1 MSVVCG
7 TLQETGPTPP
17 HAGPGVR
24 GGRDMISP
32 EIATVVP
39 RFFDG
44 GRGRSH
50 DELTRLFELE
60 GLAEADPL
68 HSDPSLTVGKMK
80 CVRAVLG
87 IALERDPE
95 AGARLVQSL
104 VRAVR
109 AYSGFQ
115 RGSDN
120 YVGDDLLT
128 EAQRAFTDIGF
139 ELSPDGAIH
148 PRRLEELE
156 GTELTEALLAYV
168 RRAREGAGDDALVVG
183 TDKDLLE
190 AVARHALVETTGD
203 YSTRESF
210 PATIYQAFERLGL
223 SPAPP
228 SLSDRLDTDARSALQ
243 QAVYLLALAVNRLRN
258 EQGTGHGRPV
268 PTDLMKD
275 DSRIV
280 CHATALVCELLLAAL
295 GGRALAITA
304 RGGDRAR

>member
-1 MSVVCG
+1 
-7 TLQETGPTPP
+7 
-17 HAGPGVR
+17 
-24 GGRDMISP
+24 MISP

-44 GRGRSH
+44 GRGPSH
-50 DELTRLFELE
+50 DELTRLFERA

-68 HSDPSLTVGKMK
+68 HSDPSLTIGKMK
-80 CVRAVLG
+80 RVRAVLG
-87 IALERDPE
+87 TALDGNREE
-95 AGARLVQSL
+95 GGRLVQAL

-115 RGSDN
+115 PGSDN
-120 YVGDDLLT
+120 FVGDDLLA
-128 EAQRAFTDIGF
+128 EAQRAFAEIGY

-148 PRRLEELE
+148 PRRLEELD
-156 GTELTEALLAYV
+156 GAELTEALWAYV

-190 AVARHALVETTGD
+190 AVARHALVETTGG
-203 YSTRESF
+203 YATRENF

-228 SLSDRLDTDARSALQ
+228 SVSDQLDADARAAVQ
-243 QAVYLLALAVNRLRN
+243 QAVHLLALAVNRLRN

-268 PTDLMKD
+268 ATDLREVEAK
-275 DSRIV
+275 IA
-280 CHATALVCELLLAAL
+280 CHATALVCEVILAAL
-295 GGRALAITA
+295 EGRALAIVA
-304 RGGDRAR
+304 GADQRAR